1 MRAQENSAYIGLL
14 RAIRKLLYVR
24 DGRTQKNGKRENS
37 DEPNRDEQAQES
49 KATQISVGGAVLDR
63 AMHYVM

>member
-1 MRAQENSAYIGLL
+1 MYGTAGC
-14 RAIRKLLYVR
+14 K
-24 DGRTQKNGKRENS
+24 KNGKRENS